1 MSPSFMPAR
10 MPSYPVSTGRMQLCA
25 GAMTIAATT
34 TTTTTITTGSG
45 WVAVRE

>member
-1 MSPSFMPAR
+1 MSPLITPAR
-10 MPSYPVSTGRMQLCA
+10 MHPNPVLTGRMLLCA